1 MASDKNKADLS
12 PIHEKMPWKKTKVN
26 DKREESGVERAG
38 LLLTRSWQPPEP
50 KHQPQAKAPHR
61 SWSLFEMRKNS
72 IAAYWQPN
80 KLWIE
85 RQQLSSPA
93 AGADPGL
100 ELMLLLLVLLLHA
113 TSTWVKCASVVV
125 LSEIAAKR
133 KTAKTNLLESCA
145 DKRSPQCHA
154 KLQCYTGRSTN
165 SGTTKRQYSTKL
177 WGEG

>member
-1 MASDKNKADLS
+1 
-12 PIHEKMPWKKTKVN
+12 
-26 DKREESGVERAG
+26 
-38 LLLTRSWQPPEP
+38 
-50 KHQPQAKAPHR
+50 
-61 SWSLFEMRKNS
+61 MRKNS
-72 IAAYWQPN
+72 IAAHWQPN

-85 RQQLSSPA
+85 RQELSSPA
-93 AGADPGL
+93 AGAAADPQTPQTLCCSGL
-100 ELMLLLLVLLLHA
+100 ELMLLLLLLHA

-165 SGTTKRQYSTKL
+165 SGTTKRECSTNSWERGIILDMSEYKVF
-177 WGEG
+177 